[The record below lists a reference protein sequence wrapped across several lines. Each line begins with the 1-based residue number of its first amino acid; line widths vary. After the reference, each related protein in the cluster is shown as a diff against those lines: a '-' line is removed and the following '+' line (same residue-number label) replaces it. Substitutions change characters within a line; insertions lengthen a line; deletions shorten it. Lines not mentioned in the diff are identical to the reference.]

1 MGSTGFSRQMSS
13 RMLEVQCNGYDP
25 SSNMERTH
33 YHDCFEVY
41 YQISGD
47 RYLLSNGKFTH
58 LEAGD
63 MLWIKSFDLHQSF
76 QGQDPTGI
84 RAVMYFSEE
93 YLREVFQ
100 DRADELLALFTGP
113 FRIMRL
119 DSPQQRKAV
128 ELLYEME
135 QAVGAGQD
143 LYARFVFGQL
153 LLLLE
158 AWSKAGIPLPREAPS
173 IDPKYD
179 RIAGV
184 LTYLKSHR
192 SEKLRLEEVAR
203 EFFVTPCY
211 LSRTFKECMG
221 ITFVSYINHLKIQRA
236 KELLGREKSV
246 TQVSMELGYDTLTH
260 FERVFKNITGL
271 SPTAWK
277 KQQFPGE

>member
-1 MGSTGFSRQMSS
+1 MSNADFSQEMPTPH
-13 RMLEVQCNGYDP
+13 LDVQCNGYDP

-76 QGQDPTGI
+76 QGQNPTGI

-93 YLREVFQ
+93 YMREVFQ
-100 DRADELLALFTGP
+100 ERTDELLALFTGP
-113 FRIMRL
+113 FRVMRL
-119 DSPQQRKAV
+119 DSPQQRKAL
-128 ELLYEME
+128 ELLYELE
-135 QAVGAGQD
+135 QAVGPSQE

-158 AWSKAGIPLPREAPS
+158 NWSKTGLPLPQESAS

-192 SEKLRLEEVAR
+192 SEKLRLEEVAK
-203 EFFVTPCY
+203 EFFVTPSY
-211 LSRTFKECMG
+211 LSRSF
-221 ITFVSYINHLKIQRA
+221 
-236 KELLGREKSV
+236 KSV
-246 TQVSMELGYDTLTH
+246 WASLL
-260 FERVFKNITGL
+260 
-271 SPTAWK
+271 
-277 KQQFPGE
+277 

>member
-1 MGSTGFSRQMSS
+1 MSNAGFSQEIPAR
-13 RMLEVQCNGYDP
+13 RLDVQCNGYDP

-76 QGQDPTGI
+76 QGQAPNGI

-113 FRIMRL
+113 FRVMRL
-119 DSPQQRKAV
+119 DSPQQRKTL
-128 ELLYEME
+128 ELLYELE
-135 QAVGAGQD
+135 QAAGPGQE

-158 AWSKAGIPLPREAPS
+158 SWSKTGLPLPQESPS

-203 EFFVTPCY
+203 EFFVTPSY
-211 LSRTFKECMG
+211 LSRSFKECMG

-236 KELLGREKSV
+236 KELLCREKSV
-246 TQVSMELGYDTLTH
+246 TQVSMELGFDTLTH
-260 FERVFKNITGL
+260 FERVFKSITGM

-277 KQQFPGE
+277 KQWIPTL